1 MWAHGEKSGHG
12 EHCGP
17 MERRVDTVSIVGH
30 GEKSGHGEHCGPMER
45 RVDTVS
51 IVGPWREEW
60 TW

>member
-17 MERRVDTVSIVGH
+17 MERRVDMVSIV
-30 GEKSGHGEHCGPMER
+30 GPMER

-51 IVGPWREEW
+51 IVGHGEKGHGEHCGPWREEW
-60 TW
+60 TR